1 MEKTIT
7 VQVAELM
14 HMSVGELREKYAEL
28 FGEETNSRHRQ
39 SLLRRISYR
48 IHELAEGSLSE
59 RARKRA
65 AELADEGHLRVR
77 TPTLPTEQEA
87 PAKQEAPAE
96 EPSKP
101 TRDERLPE
109 PGTVLVRE
117 FQGTS
122 HEVTVLERGF
132 LYQGKIYRS
141 LSSIARAITGTAWN
155 GFRFFSQALK
165 QVQEVT

>member
-14 HMSVGELREKYAEL
+14 HMSVGQLREKYAEL
-28 FGEETNSRHRQ
+28 FGEETSSRHRQ
-39 SLLRRISYR
+39 WLVRRISYR
-48 IHELAEGSLSE
+48 IHELAEGGLSE

-65 AELADEGHLRVR
+65 AELTDEAFLRR
-77 TPTLPTEQEA
+77 RMPPPPPEQE
-87 PAKQEAPAE
+87 PLAE
-96 EPSKP
+96 EPAKEQ
-101 TRDERLPE
+101 RDERLPE

-132 LYQGKIYRS
+132 LYQGKSYRS
-141 LSSIARAITGTAWN
+141 LSRIARAITGTAWN
-155 GFRFFSQALK
+155 GYRFFSQALK
-165 QVQEVT
+165 QAQETT

>member
-14 HMSVGELREKYAEL
+14 HMSVGQLREKYAEL
-28 FGEETNSRHRQ
+28 FGGETSSRHRQ
-39 SLLRRISYR
+39 WLLRRISYR
-48 IHELAEGSLSE
+48 IHELAEGGLSE

-65 AELADEGHLRVR
+65 AELADEAHLRVR
-77 TPTLPTEQEA
+77 TPMLPSEQ
-87 PAKQEAPAE
+87 QEPPAE
-96 EPSKP
+96 EPAREQ
-101 TRDERLPE
+101 RDERLPE

-132 LYQGKIYRS
+132 LYQGKTYRS
-141 LSSIARAITGTAWN
+141 LSRIARAITGTAWN
-155 GFRFFSQALK
+155 GYRFFSQSLK
-165 QVQEVT
+165 QAQEMT

>member
-14 HMSVGELREKYAEL
+14 HMSVGQLRERYAEL

-39 SLLRRISYR
+39 WLLRRISYR
-48 IHELAEGSLSE
+48 VHELAEGGLSE

-65 AELADEGHLRVR
+65 AELADEGYLRR
-77 TPTLPTEQEA
+77 RLPTPPAEQQQS
-87 PAKQEAPAE
+87 PPVTRGAE
-96 EPSKP
+96 EPPKEQ
-101 TRDERLPE
+101 RDERLPA

-117 FQGTS
+117 FQGTA

-132 LYQGKIYRS
+132 LYQGKTYRS
-141 LSSIARAITGTAWN
+141 LSSIARAIAGTAWN
-155 GFRFFSQALK
+155 GYRFFSQALK
-165 QVQEVT
+165 QAQEMT

>member
-1 MEKTIT
+1 MEKTIA
-7 VQVAELM
+7 VQVTELM

-39 SLLRRISYR
+39 WLLRRISYR
-48 IHELAEGSLSE
+48 IHELAEGGLSE

-65 AELADEGHLRVR
+65 AELADEAHLRR
-77 TPTLPTEQEA
+77 RMPTMAAEQKPLAEQE
-87 PAKQEAPAE
+87 PPAE

-101 TRDERLPE
+101 ARDERLPA

-132 LYQGKIYRS
+132 LYQGKNYRS
-141 LSSIARAITGTAWN
+141 LSRIARAITGTAWN
-155 GFRFFSQALK
+155 GYRFFSQSLK
-165 QVQEVT
+165 QAQEAT

>member
-14 HMSVGELREKYAEL
+14 HMSVGQLREKYAEL
-28 FGEETNSRHRQ
+28 FGGETSSRHRQ
-39 SLLRRISYR
+39 WLLRRISYR
-48 IHELAEGSLSE
+48 IHELAEGGLSE

-65 AELADEGHLRVR
+65 TELADEAHLRVR
-77 TPTLPTEQEA
+77 TPTLPSEQE
-87 PAKQEAPAE
+87 PPAE
-96 EPSKP
+96 EPVKEQ
-101 TRDERLPE
+101 RDERLPE

-117 FQGTS
+117 FQGAS

-132 LYQGKIYRS
+132 LYQGKTYRS

-155 GFRFFSQALK
+155 GYRFFSQALK
-165 QVQEVT
+165 QAQETT